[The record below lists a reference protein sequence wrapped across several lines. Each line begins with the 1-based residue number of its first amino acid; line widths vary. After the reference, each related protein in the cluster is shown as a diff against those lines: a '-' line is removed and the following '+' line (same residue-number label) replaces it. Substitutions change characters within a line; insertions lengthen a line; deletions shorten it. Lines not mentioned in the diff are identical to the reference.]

1 MKIVQ
6 KLAPVMGHGELA
18 DVPMPTM
25 TGMNG
30 ILMIHH
36 NDIGWAYGD

>member
-6 KLAPVMGHGELA
+6 KLAPVMGHGE
-18 DVPMPTM
+18 PMPTM